1 MLFKKWKDN
10 ARERENMELNYKD
23 LNKIMH
29 QYLGEDSIQDVHYA
43 YEYAKRAHS
52 GQFRKSGEPYIIH
65 PVAVSIVLAEQK
77 LPKKVLIC
85 ALLHDVIE
93 DTEITY
99 DDIKAEFGQEVADV
113 VEGVTKLG
121 NIQGLT
127 NDQVQA
133 ANHHKIILAAAKDI
147 RVILVKLAD
156 RVHNMRTIKHMRD
169 EKKKK
174 IATETLEVYA
184 PLAHRLGMYR
194 IKWELE
200 DLSFKCINRKAYDEI
215 AAKLSMKREER
226 DQIVNK
232 ITVEAMEL
240 LDKYEVNA
248 SIYGRSKSIY
258 SIFQKMQK
266 TGKDFDDLTDLFAFR
281 IIVDTI
287 PECYQV
293 LGIIHENYKPI
304 PMRFKDYIPTPKHNM
319 YQSIH
324 TTVLTI
330 WGVPIEFQ
338 IRTTQMDQTAEYG
351 IASHWMYKSDNES
364 ETLNDLAKSRV
375 DLLRRVT
382 ESNSNS
388 DAIQFMNE
396 IKLDYFTKNLIV
408 YTPKGDVVEIPED
421 SCVLDFAY
429 YIHSKIGN
437 RAVSAKVND
446 KVVSIYQKLD
456 IGDVVQ
462 VITSDIAEPS
472 LSSMQFVKTHRA
484 KEAIKKYFKNAERNN
499 IRHEG
504 QRLLNQFALENGI
517 AKFDQYLIENNMKDF
532 ILARFDVESF
542 DELYYEI
549 GIGDIQIQAI
559 MGAIFANDV
568 KDEQATKAEIIIEGV
583 KDTAP
588 HKFCRL
594 CSPIP
599 GDEIYATIKNKSTN
613 EYMIH
618 RTNCKINHNPINAS
632 WNKVKTVY
640 PVRINITILDE
651 TGSMAQVLGA
661 LSEMDKNITSVY
673 LRAAIGEEALGRVTI
688 EVKNIE
694 EYKTIKTKLL
704 QLTNVNSV
712 ARIMEKE

>member
-1 MLFKKWKDN
+1 
-10 ARERENMELNYKD
+10 MELNYVD
-23 LNKIMH
+23 LNKAM
-29 QYLGEDSIQDVHYA
+29 QLYLDDESINDVYNA
-43 YEYAKRAHS
+43 YLYAKKAHS

-65 PVAVSIVLAEQK
+65 PVAVSLVLAEQK

-99 DDIKAEFGQEVADV
+99 EDIERDFGYEVADV

-200 DLSFKCINRKAYDEI
+200 DLSFKCINRKAYDDI
-215 AAKLSMKREER
+215 ARKLQMRREER
-226 DQIVNK
+226 DLIVNK
-232 ITVEAMEL
+232 ITVEAMDL
-240 LDKYEVNA
+240 LDSYEVNA
-248 SIYGRSKSIY
+248 KIYGRSKSIY
-258 SIFQKMQK
+258 SIYQKMQK

-281 IIVDTI
+281 IIVDSI

-324 TTVLTI
+324 TTVLTV
-330 WGVPIEFQ
+330 WGIPIEFQ
-338 IRTTQMDQTAEYG
+338 IRTSQMDQTAEYG

-364 ETLNDLAKSRV
+364 EALNDLAKSRV

-382 ESNSNS
+382 ESNNSN
-388 DAIQFMNE
+388 DALKFMDE
-396 IKLDYFTKNLIV
+396 IKLDYFSKNLIV
-408 YTPKGDVVEIPED
+408 YTPKGDVVEIPEEA
-421 SCVLDFAY
+421 CVLDFAY
-429 YIHSKIGN
+429 YIHSKIGH

-446 KVVSIYQKLD
+446 KVVSIYHKLE

-472 LSSMQFVKTHRA
+472 ISSMQFVKTHRA
-484 KEAIKKYFKNAERNN
+484 KESIKKYFKNMERNN
-499 IRHEG
+499 IRREG
-504 QRLLNQFALENGI
+504 KKIFNSFAFNHGIENFEEYLTDHKLENYI
-517 AKFDQYLIENNMKDF
+517 YTM
-532 ILARFDVESF
+532 FDVDNL

-549 GIGDIQIQAI
+549 GIGEVDMEAI
-559 MGAIFANDV
+559 IGAILTNQLIEEVNQDSEV
-568 KDEQATKAEIIIEGV
+568 LIDNEIDDIHY
-583 KDTAP
+583 KL
-588 HKFCRL
+588 CRS

-599 GDEIYATIKNKSTN
+599 GDDIYATLRNDATN
-613 EYMIH
+613 EYLIH
-618 RTNCKINHNPINAS
+618 RKNCIINDNGIAAHWHVIKELYPARIKISI
-632 WNKVKTVY
+632 V
-640 PVRINITILDE
+640 DE
-651 TGSMAQVLGA
+651 KGSMAAVLRA

-673 LRAAIGEEALGRVTI
+673 LRAAIGEEAIGRVSV
-688 EVKNIE
+688 EVRNVDEYIDIKN
-694 EYKTIKTKLL
+694 TLMKLE
-704 QLTNVNSV
+704 NVNSV
-712 ARIMEKE
+712 RRIMEED

>member
-1 MLFKKWKDN
+1 
-10 ARERENMELNYKD
+10 MELNYKN
-23 LNKIMH
+23 LNQIMH
-29 QYLGEDSIQDVHYA
+29 QYLDEASINDVFYA
-43 YEYAKRAHS
+43 YQYAREAHS

-93 DTEITY
+93 DTDVTY
-99 DDIKAEFGQEVADV
+99 EDIKEKFGEDVADV

-200 DLSFKCINRKAYDEI
+200 DLSFKCINRNAYDDI
-215 AAKLSMKREER
+215 ANKLSLKREER
-226 DQIVNK
+226 DKIVKN
-232 ITVEAMEL
+232 ITVEAMDL
-240 LDKYEVNA
+240 LEDSGVDAK
-248 SIYGRSKSIY
+248 IYGRSKSIY
-258 SIFQKMQK
+258 SIYQKMQK
-266 TGKDFDDLTDLFAFR
+266 TGKEFDDLTDLFAFR

-324 TTVLTI
+324 TTVLTL
-330 WGVPIEFQ
+330 WGIPIEFQ
-338 IRTTQMDQTAEYG
+338 IRTSQMDQTAEYG
-351 IASHWMYKSDNES
+351 IASHWMYKSDNDS
-364 ETLNDLAKSRV
+364 DILNDLAKSRV

-382 ESNSNS
+382 ESTDNKN
-388 DAIQFMNE
+388 AMQFMNE

-408 YTPKGDVVEIPED
+408 YTPKGDVAEIPEE

-429 YIHSKIGN
+429 YIHSTIGHH
-437 RAVSAKVND
+437 AVSAKVNN
-446 KVVSIYQKLD
+446 KVVSIYQKLE
-456 IGDVVQ
+456 IGDVVE

-472 LSSMQFVKTHRA
+472 LQSMQYVKTHRA
-484 KEAIKKYFKNAERNN
+484 KESIKKYFKDMEKKN
-499 IRHEG
+499 IRREG
-504 QRLLNQFALENGI
+504 KRVLTAYASENGI
-517 AKFDQYLIENNMKDF
+517 DKFENYICEHQLDNYIFTKFEIED
-532 ILARFDVESF
+532 I
-542 DELYYEI
+542 DELYYRI
-549 GIGDIQIQAI
+549 GIGEISIEHVVDALVTNEKYEEKEKESEVIID
-559 MGAIFANDV
+559 GV
-568 KDEQATKAEIIIEGV
+568 DELKHY
-583 KDTAP
+583 KL
-588 HKFCRL
+588 CRL

-599 GDEIYATIKNKSTN
+599 GDDIYATVKNADVN
-613 EYMIH
+613 EFLIH
-618 RTNCKINHNPINAS
+618 RSSCKIQTDSLAAHWHITKS
-632 WNKVKTVY
+632 LY
-640 PVRINITILDE
+640 PVRINFSIVDE
-651 TGSMAQVLGA
+651 KGSMAAVLRS

-673 LRAAIGEEALGRVTI
+673 LRAAIGEEALGRVTVEI
-688 EVKNIE
+688 ENIK
-694 EYKTIKTKLL
+694 EYQIIRENLL
-704 QLTNVNSV
+704 NLPNVNKV
-712 ARIMEKE
+712 NRIMEDE

>member
-1 MLFKKWKDN
+1 
-10 ARERENMELNYKD
+10 MELNYKE

-29 QYLGEDSIQDVHYA
+29 QYLDEESINDVYYA
-43 YEYAKRAHS
+43 YEYAKKAHS
-52 GQFRKSGEPYIIH
+52 GQYRKSGEPYIIH

-99 DDIKAEFGQEVADV
+99 DDIKAEFGSEVADV

-200 DLSFKCINRKAYDEI
+200 DLSFKCINRNAYDEI
-215 AAKLSMKREER
+215 AAKLQMRREER
-226 DQIVNK
+226 DKIVNK
-232 ITVEAMEL
+232 ITIEAMEL
-240 LDKYEVNA
+240 LDKYEVDA
-248 SIYGRSKSIY
+248 KIYGRSKSIY
-258 SIFQKMQK
+258 SIYQKMQK

-281 IIVDTI
+281 IIVDSI

-324 TTVLTI
+324 TTVLTV

-338 IRTTQMDQTAEYG
+338 IRTSQMDQTAEYG

-364 ETLNDLAKSRV
+364 EVLNDLAKSRV

-382 ESNSNS
+382 ESTNNN

-429 YIHSKIGN
+429 YIHSKIGH

-446 KVVSIYQKLD
+446 KVVSIYHKLE

-462 VITSDIAEPS
+462 VITSEIAEPS
-472 LSSMQFVKTHRA
+472 ISSMQFVKTHRA
-484 KEAIKKYFKNAERNN
+484 KESIKKYFKNMEKNN
-499 IRHEG
+499 IRREG
-504 QRLLNQFALENGI
+504 KRVLTNYAFDNGI
-517 AKFDQYLIENNMKDF
+517 EKFEKYLEEHALTNYLLTKFASED
-532 ILARFDVESF
+532 L
-542 DELYYEI
+542 DELYYEV
-549 GIGDIQIQAI
+549 GIGEIDI
-559 MGAIFANDV
+559 
-568 KDEQATKAEIIIEGV
+568 EEIIGTLVENEKIEENNDKTDVIIDGV
-583 KDTAP
+583 SSAKL

-599 GDEIYATIKNKSTN
+599 GDDIYATVKNFDTN
-613 EYMIH
+613 EYLIH
-618 RTNCKINHNPINAS
+618 RRNCQINENTSAAHWHNIKNL
-632 WNKVKTVY
+632 Y
-640 PVRINITILDE
+640 PVRINISIVDQK
-651 TGSMAQVLGA
+651 GSMAAVLKA
-661 LSEMDKNITSVY
+661 LSDLDKNITSVY
-673 LRAAIGEEALGRVTI
+673 LRAAIGDEAIGRVTI
-688 EVKNIE
+688 EVSDISEYETIRGKLIE
-694 EYKTIKTKLL
+694 LP
-704 QLTNVNSV
+704 NVNGV
-712 ARIMEKE
+712 NRIMEEE

>member
-1 MLFKKWKDN
+1 
-10 ARERENMELNYKD
+10 MELNYKD

-29 QYLGEDSIQDVHYA
+29 QYLDEKDIEDVYYA
-43 YEYAKRAHS
+43 YQYARKAHS
-52 GQFRKSGEPYIIH
+52 GQFRKSGEPFIIH

-99 DDIKAEFGQEVADV
+99 EDIKRDFGQEVADV
-113 VEGVTKLG
+113 VDGVTKLG

-215 AAKLSMKREER
+215 AKKLQMKRSER
-226 DQIVNK
+226 EKIVNK

-240 LDKYEVNA
+240 LDKYEVEA
-248 SIYGRSKSIY
+248 RIYGRSKSIY
-258 SIFQKMQK
+258 SIYQKMIK
-266 TGKDFDDLTDLFAFR
+266 SGKEFDDLTDLFAFR

-287 PECYQV
+287 PDCYRV

-324 TTVLTI
+324 TTVLTL
-330 WGVPIEFQ
+330 WGIPIEFQ
-338 IRTTQMDQTAEYG
+338 IRTQQMDQTAEYG

-364 ETLNDLAKSRV
+364 EVLNDLAKSRV
-375 DLLRRVT
+375 ELLRHVT
-382 ESNSNS
+382 ESNNS
-388 DAIQFMNE
+388 DDAIKFMNE
-396 IKLDYFTKNLIV
+396 IKLDYFAKNLIV

-429 YIHSKIGN
+429 YIHTKIGN

-446 KVVSIYQKLD
+446 KVVSIYQKLE

-462 VITSDIAEPS
+462 VITSDLAEPNISS
-472 LSSMQFVKTHRA
+472 LHMVKTHRA
-484 KEAIKKYFKNAERNN
+484 QDAIKKYFKNMERNN
-499 IRHEG
+499 IRREG
-504 QRLLNQFALENGI
+504 KKLVDQLISDNKYSKFTDYVEDKNLVNEVLTFAHVEN
-517 AKFDQYLIENNMKDF
+517 FDDF
-532 ILARFDVESF
+532 
-542 DELYYEI
+542 YYEV
-549 GIGDIQIQAI
+549 GIGGINIY
-559 MGAIFANDV
+559 DV
-568 KDEQATKAEIIIEGV
+568 MDLIKDLKFQPKAVVNEDVVIE
-583 KDTAP
+583 TAKAGYH
-588 HKFCRL
+588 HKLCRF

-599 GDEIYATIKNKSTN
+599 GDEIYATIKNKNTN
-613 EYMIH
+613 DYIIH
-618 RTNCKINHNPINAS
+618 RKGCPINQGQVEAG
-632 WNKVKTVY
+632 WNVKSKTY
-640 PVRINITILDE
+640 PARLSLSIADKK
-651 TGSMAQVLGA
+651 GSMASVLRA

-673 LRAAIGEEALGRVTI
+673 LRAGIGEEAYGRLSV
-688 EVKNIE
+688 EVLNLN
-694 EYKTIKTKLL
+694 EYKDIRSNLL
-704 QLTNVNSV
+704 QLENVNSV
-712 ARIMEKE
+712 MRIIEMGGQNEDN